1 MNGIAAARP
10 HYITLPEGQVRLW
23 QVGAGPD
30 LVIIAGLTLGAGV
43 VASKLGERLTGW
55 RITVLEPPG
64 IGGSSGLSVQSM
76 DAIASALAGAINA
89 LGYKRYALASYE
101 LESAVLPALLIK
113 VSDKPARTITIG
125 LERAMAWADRNLQP
139 PPLDPRQ
146 DGTHLIALWNYL
158 RDCHLLKAGDGT
170 QPATDG
176 EPIPTVAELEETF
189 VASAVSPLDYASAWN
204 VCLQGIGQVR
214 SLSNLSHIRLSDDL
228 PSALSDV
235 DLGSAE
241 APLPPA
247 KPLSNGRIWHEYRD
261 TARGRVH
268 LRRASGTGQPMLVL
282 PTGGGSSAQFAPVI
296 AGLARDRQ
304 VFALDYFGNGLSD
317 KLNRD
322 VTIEM
327 LADDAAAVI
336 EALGFDQVDVWGSHT
351 GSLVGLELAV
361 KYPHLVRRIVLE
373 GPVFISRDF
382 QTDLLDNYFPAIR
395 ADKWG
400 MHLPLLWNWR
410 RDMFLYWPWY
420 RVERSTARQLGLP
433 RAEELHLYAV
443 GILESGPTYDKAYR
457 SAFTYD
463 TASRLPHLRC
473 PALICA
479 GPNDMLVNGLEE
491 ARRFNLPNVEI
502 SLTPTTVW
510 WPDPPRD
517 AAEETLAFYDAFFNR

>member
-1 MNGIAAARP
+1 MNGSAAARP
-10 HYITLPEGQVRLW
+10 HYITLPEGQIRLW
-23 QVGAGPD
+23 QTGTGSD
-30 LVIIAGLTLGAGV
+30 LVVVAGLTLGANV
-43 VASKLGERLTGW
+43 VASRLGSLLQDW
-55 RITVLEPPG
+55 RVTVLELPG
-64 IGGSSGLSVQSM
+64 IGGSSGLSARSM
-76 DAIASALAGAINA
+76 DAISTALSDVIAA
-89 LGYKRYALASYE
+89 LGFKNYVLATNDIE
-101 LESAVLPALLIK
+101 GAVLPALLAK
-113 VSDKPARTITIG
+113 VSDKPALTIAIG
-125 LERAMAWADRNLQP
+125 LDRARSWAARGLQP
-139 PPLDPRQ
+139 PALGPKQ

-158 RDCHLLKAGDGT
+158 RDCHLLEPGDET
-170 QPATDG
+170 QPATGG
-176 EPIPTVAELEETF
+176 EPIPAIEELEDTF
-189 VASAVSPLDYASAWN
+189 VAAAVAPLNFTDAWN
-204 VCLQGIGQVR
+204 ACLQDVTKAQ
-214 SLSNLSHIRLSDDL
+214 
-228 PSALSDV
+228 ALSDV
-235 DLGSAE
+235 AHIRLVGE
-241 APLPPA
+241 LPSTLSGLELDSSSLSLPA
-247 KPLSNGRIWHEYRD
+247 TKPLSDNRIWHEYRE

-268 LRRASGTGQPMLVL
+268 LRRAGGRGQPMLVL

-296 AGLARDRQ
+296 TGLAQDRQ
-304 VFALDYFGNGLSD
+304 VFAVDYFGNGLSD

-361 KYPHLVRRIVLE
+361 KYPHLVRRTVLE
-373 GPVFISRDF
+373 GPVFISPDF
-382 QTDLLDNYFPAIR
+382 QTDLLDNYFPAIK

-400 MHLPLLWNWR
+400 MHLPLIWNWR

-479 GPNDMLVNGLEE
+479 GPNDMLVNGVEE
-491 ARRFNLPNVEI
+491 SRRFNLPNVETM
-502 SLTPTTVW
+502 LTPTTVW
-510 WPDPPRD
+510 WPDPPKKE
-517 AAEETLAFYDAFFNR
+517 AAETLALYAEFFKR